1 MELSDLDIEEFIA
14 LAKKERV
21 DLTREE
27 ATAAATRVVL
37 LYLRL
42 AMPTPKELAEA
53 RLAKPGGGAS
63 LKDGRN
69 TPQLPTL

>member
-21 DLTREE
+21 ELTREE
-27 ATAAATRVVL
+27 ATAAATRLTL

-42 AMPTPKELAEA
+42 AMPTPKELAEV

-63 LKDGRN
+63 LKDGRKIN
-69 TPQLPTL
+69 PAPIL